1 MCILFDTLQDEHYGG
16 VVSVTVENF
25 SRQSTTV
32 LLARF
37 LEADLYERTLIF
49 LHKVDVLNSSCLA
62 CFELHTKSV

>member
-49 LHKVDVLNSSCLA
+49 LHKVMC
-62 CFELHTKSV
+62 